1 MHPRTR
7 RIVRWTA
14 IAATATAVAGW
25 GLAQARDGGFGHHGG
40 GPGFGLGGFGPLR
53 GLMADLDLT
62 DDQKTQLRAIAKR
75 GFEQTADER
84 AQLDALRQEV
94 EASIK
99 ANGFNEAEV
108 RAIAARGTPA
118 LTELMVDMARGAS
131 EMRAVLTPE
140 QQQRFDARRA
150 EFQARRAERR
160 AQRAKRAAGAE
171 APASGT

>member
-14 IAATATAVAGW
+14 IAAAATAVAGW

-40 GPGFGLGGFGPLR
+40 GPGLGFGGFGPLR

-75 GFEQTADER
+75 GFEGSAAER
-84 AQLDALRQEV
+84 AQLDALRKEL
-94 EASIK
+94 EASVT

-108 RAIAARGTPA
+108 RAIVARGTPV
-118 LTELMVDMARGAS
+118 LTELLVDMVRGAS

-140 QQQRFDARRA
+140 QQRQFDARRA
-150 EFQARRAERR
+150 EFEARRAERR
-160 AQRAKRAAGAE
+160 ERRAAA
-171 APASGT
+171 ALAGTT